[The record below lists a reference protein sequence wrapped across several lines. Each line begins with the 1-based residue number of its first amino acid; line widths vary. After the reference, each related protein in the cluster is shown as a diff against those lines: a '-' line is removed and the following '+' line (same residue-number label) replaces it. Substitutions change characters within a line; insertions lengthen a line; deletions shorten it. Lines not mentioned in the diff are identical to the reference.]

1 MARKPKSALKRMV
14 ETATKYEDAVR
25 IHSLMHRAVDEDR
38 NIQAGK
44 VYELAQSFREQIREL
59 DPYVGALIAQNNAFR
74 TLVAGLG
81 PILTAAAE
89 ADPELAEQVRAL
101 EALLGEE
108 GFDADGP
115 EETPET
121 PAPTRLPDP
130 PAQIQLDL

>member
-1 MARKPKSALKRMV
+1 M

-38 NIQAGK
+38 NLQAGK

-59 DPYVGALIAQNNAFR
+59 DPYVDALIAQNHAFR

-81 PILTAAAE
+81 PVLTAAAE
-89 ADPELAEQVRAL
+89 GDPGVAEQVRAL
-101 EALLGEE
+101 EALLGED

-115 EETPET
+115 DETPEPAT
-121 PAPTRLPDP
+121 PARLPDP